1 MYINFKVKINHQQKK
16 WMWVEINKR
25 IELIWL
31 FNKKMV
37 KINSLCCML
46 ILESNHWIL
55 VKCRVNL
62 LKYTI
67 LYTVRVLGEIM
78 MTISL
83 QKQKSAKRGQRL
95 IKLHRTNNINYLLY
109 TMDRCQSIGM
119 MMKTNQITNQIIK
132 I

>member
-31 FNKKMV
+31 FNKKMIT
-37 KINSLCCML
+37 INSLCCML
-46 ILESNHWIL
+46 ILKSNHWIL
-55 VKCRVNL
+55 MKCQVHL

-67 LYTVRVLGEIM
+67 LYTVKVLMEIM

-83 QKQKSAKRGQRL
+83 QKHKTPKKVQRL

-109 TMDRCQSIGM
+109 TIDQCQSIGM